1 MRHVLILALCLSAIP
16 ILNAQ
21 KINYDENL
29 VPDFSLPEI
38 LTTENG
44 KTINDVTA
52 WENIRRSEI
61 LRLFSEQMYG
71 TIPDKQV
78 HVDFKVHKKV
88 SSILDGQAQMK
99 EVDLIF
105 SNENGKDTA
114 RLLLFLPRKAK
125 RPAPVFLGLN
135 FYGNHTIHPSEQ
147 ISIHHSWVRE
157 NPQFMIFDQQVD
169 GRSRGVRSSRW
180 PVEYILS
187 HGYGL
192 GVIYYGDI
200 DPDFDDDFQNGLH
213 PLFYKKGQ
221 TKPTDKEWGSIGLWA
236 WGLSRALD
244 YLETDKDVNSEK
256 VIVFGHSRLG
266 KTSLWAGAQDPR
278 FAGVISNDSGCGG
291 AALSKRAFGE
301 TIAVINKAFPHWF
314 NDYFTRFNNKE
325 EDLSFDQHMLIGLMA
340 PRPVYIAS
348 AREDQWADPYGEYL
362 SGYHAGPVYKLYGK
376 EVFSSKESPALNKP
390 RMTESVSYHIRSGLH
405 DVTRFDWAQYISWA
419 DQYVLNS
426 GE

>member
-21 KINYDENL
+21 KINYDESL

-38 LTTENG
+38 LTAENG

-52 WENIRRSEI
+52 WENIRRPEI

-405 DVTRFDWAQYISWA
+405 DVTRFDWAKYISWA